1 MLSIAYRKP
10 PADLDHVLHT
20 HLADFNRTRLSPT
33 VANANWRSDLHEK
46 ARMETVEGDFIE
58 SERNA
63 IERQLTG
70 IPTDAKRF
78 VSWFANLID
87 TGPGQ
92 GDPLFPWLA
101 EHATYDQM
109 RWFLSQEVAGEA
121 GFEDLTALTQIKM
134 PDRVKLEMASN
145 YWDEMG
151 RGNAAGMHGPML
163 RRLAEAFSV
172 APVPESTVWEALAL
186 GNLMAGLAANRRYA
200 YQSIGAL
207 GVIELTAPGR
217 AVYVAKGLRRL
228 GVNGKARVY
237 FELHA
242 TLDIRHSAAWNREV
256 IQPLVAADPT
266 LAAPIA
272 EGALLR
278 LRAGARCFDR
288 YRTEFAAETRS
299 AA

>member
-1 MLSIAYRKP
+1 MLAIAYRKP
-10 PADLDHVLHT
+10 PVDPNHALHMQ
-20 HLADFNRTRLSPT
+20 LADFNRTRLSP
-33 VANANWRSDLHEK
+33 AKAHSNWRADLREK
-46 ARMETVEGDFIE
+46 ALMEIIEGDFIE
-58 SERNA
+58 SERDA
-63 IERQLTG
+63 VERQLTG
-70 IPTDAKRF
+70 IPTDATRF
-78 VSWFANLID
+78 VGWFANLIE

-101 EHATYDQM
+101 EQATYDQM

-121 GFEDLTALTQIKM
+121 GFEDLTALTQLKM

-163 RRLAEAFSV
+163 RRLADAVCV
-172 APVPESTVWEALAL
+172 APIPETTAWEALAL

-217 AVYVAKGLRRL
+217 AVYVAQALRRL
-228 GVNGKARVY
+228 GINGKARLY

-256 IQPLVAADPT
+256 IFPLVAADPT

-288 YRTEFAAETRS
+288 YRAEFAAETRN

>member
-1 MLSIAYRKP
+1 MLAIAYRKP
-10 PADLDHVLHT
+10 TVEPDHALHMQ
-20 HLADFNRTRLSPT
+20 LADFNRTRLSPAI
-33 VANANWRSDLHEK
+33 ANANWQAELREK
-46 ARMETVEGDFIE
+46 ARMELIEGDFIE
-58 SERNA
+58 GERTA

-70 IPTDAKRF
+70 IPTDANRF
-78 VSWFANLID
+78 VQWFANLIE

-101 EHATYDQM
+101 EQATYDQV
-109 RWFLSQEVAGEA
+109 RWFLTQEVAGEA

-134 PDRVKLEMASN
+134 PDRVKLEMAAN

-172 APVPESTVWEALAL
+172 APIPESTVWEALAL

-217 AVYVAKGLRRL
+217 AIYVAQALRRL
-228 GVNGKARVY
+228 GINGKARLY

-242 TLDIRHSAAWNREV
+242 TLDVRHSAAWNREV
-256 IQPLVAADPT
+256 IHPLIAADPT

-278 LRAGARCFDR
+278 LRAGARCFER
-288 YRTEFAAETRS
+288 YRAEFAVDMRD

>member
-10 PADLDHVLHT
+10 PVEANHALHT
-20 HLADFNRTRLSPT
+20 MLADFNRTRLSPAT
-33 VANANWRSDLHEK
+33 ANANWRADLREK
-46 ARMETVEGDFIE
+46 ARMEMIEGDFIE
-58 SERNA
+58 CERTA
-63 IERQLTG
+63 IERQLGG
-70 IPTDAKRF
+70 IPTDANRF

-101 EHATYDQM
+101 EQATYDQM

-121 GFEDLTALTQIKM
+121 GFEDLTALTQVKM

-172 APVPESTVWEALAL
+172 APVAASTVWEALAL
-186 GNLMAGLAANRRYA
+186 GNLMAGFAAGRRYA
-200 YQSIGAL
+200 YQSVGAL

-217 AVYVAKGLRRL
+217 AVYVAQGLRRL

-256 IQPLVAADPT
+256 IHPLVAADPN

-278 LRAGARCFDR
+278 LRAGARCFER
-288 YRTEFAAETRS
+288 YRAEFAIETRN